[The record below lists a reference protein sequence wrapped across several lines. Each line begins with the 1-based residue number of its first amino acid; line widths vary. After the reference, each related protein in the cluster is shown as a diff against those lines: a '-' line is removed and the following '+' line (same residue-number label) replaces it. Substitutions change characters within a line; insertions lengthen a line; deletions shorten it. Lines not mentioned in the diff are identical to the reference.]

1 MGFPF
6 LFPLLQPDGN
16 RIKRCILE
24 DENIYK
30 LFFIILFMRGE
41 KSGQF
46 YLIATIIII
55 AVIIGF
61 VTISNY
67 AQKQDAVKIYDLGEE
82 LNIEG
87 ENVLDYGIYNG
98 LDKDETAELLKDF
111 IETYSEYLGEDIEM
125 YLIIGDEESL
135 IVIGQ
140 EGLDDLEIEFGLTG
154 SAIKNLKKFATREFF
169 PEKSLEIGDK
179 IKVKIKNKQ
188 DSNKDH
194 EYEFELK
201 EGENFYFIISQK
213 VGEETH
219 VTTN

>member
-1 MGFPF
+1 MKG
-6 LFPLLQPDGN
+6 D
-16 RIKRCILE
+16 
-24 DENIYK
+24 
-30 LFFIILFMRGE
+30 

-46 YLIATIIII
+46 YLIATVIII
-55 AVIIGF
+55 AVVIGF

-67 AQKQDAVKIYDLGEE
+67 AQKQESVKIYDLGEE

-98 LDKDETAELLKDF
+98 LDKNATAELLKNF
-111 IETYSEYLGEDIEM
+111 IETYSEYLGEDIDI
-125 YLIIGDEESL
+125 YLIVGDDESL

-140 EGLDDLEIEFGLTG
+140 EEGLEEDIEIDFGLTG
-154 SAIKNLKKFATREFF
+154 NAIKNLKKYARKTFTPTA
-169 PEKSLEIGDK
+169 SLEVGNKIRIK
-179 IKVKIKNKQ
+179 IK
-188 DSNKDH
+188 KDNGNDN

>member
-1 MGFPF
+1 
-6 LFPLLQPDGN
+6 
-16 RIKRCILE
+16 
-24 DENIYK
+24 
-30 LFFIILFMRGE
+30 MRGE

-55 AVIIGF
+55 AVVIGF

-67 AQKQDAVKIYDLGEE
+67 AQKQNSVKIYDLGEE

-87 ENVLDYGIYNG
+87 ESVLDYGIYNG
-98 LDKDETAELLKDF
+98 LDKSATAELLKDF
-111 IETYSEYLGEDIEM
+111 IETYSEYLGGDIEI
-125 YLIIGDEESL
+125 YLIVGDDESL

-140 EGLDDLEIEFGLTG
+140 EEGLEEDLEVDFGLTG
-154 SAIKNLKKFATREFF
+154 NAIQSLKKFAKKEFTPKLGDYYDDD
-169 PEKSLEIGDK
+169 PEGSLK
-179 IKVKIKNKQ
+179 KKRVNVKIKNKQ
-188 DSNKDH
+188 DIDKSY

-201 EGENFYFIISQK
+201 EGENFYFIISQQ